1 MHCHSA
7 CRFIFISSSF
17 LFTEK
22 IQQLNTFIASN
33 NPIRNSAGNMKY
45 TGTDSSAALFSEQVH
60 TVIELFEQWNDCER
74 VVTLY
79 ALLKRIPFSCIKFI
93 QHAIETNL
101 SQSYNAEQTQ
111 ILETNANSPAFLAN
125 LSETYKNFKSAAPTV
140 PVVTTSGGVSG
151 GNPVAGE
158 LNKDSIFYESD
169 RSLNRMHQ
177 HQQRQHSCSAHQLHA
192 MQSYDKKED
201 ILNDILT
208 YMPILK
214 PGNDEAKAA
223 FMELI
228 PMAVDDVIR
237 GYVNTSLVQQIFS
250 FLLIHPAFT
259 TEDRR

>member
-1 MHCHSA
+1 
-7 CRFIFISSSF
+7 
-17 LFTEK
+17 
-22 IQQLNTFIASN
+22 
-33 NPIRNSAGNMKY
+33 MKY

-125 LSETYKNFKSAAPTV
+125 LSDTYKNFKSAAPTV
-140 PVVTTSGGVSG
+140 PVVTGTGGGGGSNTVTS
-151 GNPVAGE
+151 E

-169 RSLNRMHQ
+169 RSLNRMHLQ
-177 HQQRQHSCSAHQLHA
+177 HCSAQQLHA
-192 MQSYDKKED
+192 LQSYDKKED